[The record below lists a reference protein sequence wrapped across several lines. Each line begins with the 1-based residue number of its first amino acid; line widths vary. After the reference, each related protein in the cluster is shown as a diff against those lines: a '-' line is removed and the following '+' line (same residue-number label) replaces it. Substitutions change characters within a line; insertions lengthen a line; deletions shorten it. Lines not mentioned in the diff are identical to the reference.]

1 MARPRVRAYLGLGA
15 NQGDAT
21 ATLEQA
27 VADLEALPGV
37 AIRAVSPL
45 YVTAPW
51 GVTDQPEFRNAVVA
65 IEAPGGSDPAAAAL
79 ALLTALKGL
88 ERVAGRATGGER
100 WGPRPLDVD
109 ILVFGRHRILVDR
122 PAAGRS
128 IDADLDPAK
137 AARMLEVPHRD
148 AADRLFVLA
157 PLADLAPG
165 LVPPGWTQTVES
177 RRDAVAADEPPGAVR
192 QVARWDDVSGRWR
205 SRASD
210 PARA

>member
-21 ATLEQA
+21 ATLERA

-51 GVTDQPEFRNAVVA
+51 GVTDQPEFRNAVVT
-65 IEAPGGSDPAAAAL
+65 IEAPGGSDPSAAAL

-88 ERVAGRATGGER
+88 ERDAGRASGGER
-100 WGPRPLDVD
+100 WGPRPLDID

-122 PAAGRS
+122 PAPARS
-128 IDADLDPAK
+128 LDADLDPAK

-148 AADRLFVLA
+148 AGERLFVLA

-165 LVPPGWTQTVES
+165 LVPPGWTQTVAT
-177 RRDAVAADEPPGAVR
+177 RRDAVAAGEPPGSVR
-192 QVARWDDVSGRWR
+192 RVATWDDASGRWR
-205 SRASD
+205 SGVSAQ
-210 PARA
+210 AGA